1 MKKIA
6 LFLVLALVM
15 SLVLVACGEEENSS
29 EAVSEA
35 TSAEESIE
43 ESVEES
49 EASEASEESA
59 EESEVSEE
67 SEASESGDIETEE
80 EKPFF
85 ISHYNDGSAE
95 GAGVIFTETDAAG
108 AWWHHIA
115 FKPVKGY
122 ADVFEVVE
130 VSIGTSGEGKV
141 LAIPEGG
148 FVYGVNVGNNWP
160 QLIADGGCTGDG
172 ATGLWYDDQNHIELP
187 NFASDNAQN
196 AFALAGSFSAG
207 QKYQIKGLDLENF
220 EVPTSTPDKDWYDP
234 EYVSTATIAK
244 VK

>member
-43 ESVEES
+43 ESTEES
-49 EASEASEESA
+49 EASE
-59 EESEVSEE
+59 ESEV

-115 FKPVKGY
+115 FKPVEGH

-172 ATGLWYDDQNHIELP
+172 ATGLWYDDQNHVALP
-187 NFASDNAQN
+187 NYATDNAQN